1 MIFVHHIK
9 SFLFVNPWAIVVGAG
24 IVLFA
29 TAGSRFSFGVFLDP
43 ITNEF
48 AWSRASIAGAL
59 AIAGLVTGV
68 FRPIAGIL
76 ADKYQPKNIAIL
88 GLFLGGIALLGLSKV
103 QFLWQFY
110 VLFIVMGLG
119 FTFASPATL
128 TKLISERFKNKR
140 SLALSLAGS
149 GSAIGETALV
159 PLSAFIVI
167 LEGWRMA
174 YAVLGLIIIFIVIP
188 ISALLLIR
196 KTNLK
201 NSNDSEF
208 IQEDGKENPSIGT
221 SFKEALRTPIFWAL
235 TLGFF
240 T

>member
-48 AWSRASIAGAL
+48 AWSRASISGAL

-88 GLFLGGIALLGLSKV
+88 GLLLGGISLLGLSKV

-201 NSNDSEF
+201 NSKDSEF
-208 IQEDGKENPSIGT
+208 IQGDGKENSSIGT

>member
-48 AWSRASIAGAL
+48 AWSRASISGAL

-88 GLFLGGIALLGLSKV
+88 GLLLGGIALLGLSKV

-201 NSNDSEF
+201 NSKDSEL
-208 IQEDGKENPSIGT
+208 IQGDGNENSSIGT

>member
-1 MIFVHHIK
+1 MHHIK

-76 ADKYQPKNIAIL
+76 ADKYQPKNIAVL
-88 GLFLGGIALLGLSKV
+88 GLLLGGIALFGLSNV

-128 TKLISERFKNKR
+128 TKLISERFTNNR

-159 PLSAFIVI
+159 PLSAFIVF
-167 LEGWRMA
+167 LEGWRTA
-174 YAVLGLIIIFIVIP
+174 YAVLGIIIIFIVIP
-188 ISALLLIR
+188 IAGLLLVK
-196 KTNLK
+196 KTNQGK
-201 NSNDSEF
+201 ANNSEF
-208 IQEDGKENPSIGT
+208 NQEGKKENSSIGI

-235 TLGFF
+235 TIGFF